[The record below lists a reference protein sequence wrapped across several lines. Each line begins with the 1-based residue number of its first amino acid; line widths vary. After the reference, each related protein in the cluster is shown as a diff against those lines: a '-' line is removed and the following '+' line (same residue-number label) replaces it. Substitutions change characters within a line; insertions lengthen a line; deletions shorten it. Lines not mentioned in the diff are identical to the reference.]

1 MKDFID
7 ILGYEK
13 LAHLTKNKN
22 ATTTCLIALAK
33 SEQDI
38 KIFKGEIKGTVV
50 EMKGDK
56 GFAFDKIFIPI
67 GYNKRFS
74 EMTPEE
80 KNKISHRYKA
90 IQRLKDYLDNN

>member
-1 MKDFID
+1 
-7 ILGYEK
+7 
-13 LAHLTKNKN
+13 
-22 ATTTCLIALAK
+22 
-33 SEQDI
+33 
-38 KIFKGEIKGTVV
+38 
-50 EMKGDK
+50 MKGDK